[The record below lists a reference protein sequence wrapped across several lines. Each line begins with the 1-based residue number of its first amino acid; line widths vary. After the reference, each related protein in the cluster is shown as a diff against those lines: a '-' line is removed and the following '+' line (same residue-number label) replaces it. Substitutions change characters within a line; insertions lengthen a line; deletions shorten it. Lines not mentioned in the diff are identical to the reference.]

1 MSAFEAMLNS
11 ESSSRPTNFVFLL
24 LPRLNSLTLSN
35 LVEPLRIANYCAG
48 QPVYEWSFMSADG
61 KDVVTSTGIKIP
73 TLAISYGDN
82 PIDVIVICGGWNSER
97 YNSAELN
104 SWLHHMGRRGVKLGA
119 VETGTYVL
127 AKAGLLAGYS
137 ATIHWHCHTA
147 FEESYTNID
156 FRDVL
161 VVRDRQRI
169 TCSGGSAC
177 LDMMLQEIE
186 ADHGKALA
194 GEVADQL
201 VYYPVRKASAPQKS
215 LQNRKHAFAPPEVQ
229 RAIDLMGRNIE
240 RPLTIPE
247 LSRKLGFSQRKL
259 ERLFK
264 KNFECSAVAFYR
276 VLRLQEA
283 RVLLTHTDMSVL
295 DICIA
300 CGFASSS
307 YFSKSYTNQFG
318 VRPRDH
324 RLSWPE
330 NEPAPLWPGMTT
342 SRLVSAET
350 SRLKNGRQATD

>member
-1 MSAFEAMLNS
+1 MS
-11 ESSSRPTNFVFLL
+11 V
-24 LPRLNSLTLSN
+24 
-35 LVEPLRIANYCAG
+35 
-48 QPVYEWSFMSADG
+48 DG
-61 KDVVTSTGIKIP
+61 EDVQTSTGITIP
-73 TLAISYGDN
+73 TFAISSSDES
-82 PIDVIVICGGWNSER
+82 IDVIIICGGWNSER
-97 YNSAELN
+97 YENADLN
-104 SWLHHMGRRGVKLGA
+104 SWLHHMGRRGTRLGA
-119 VETGTYVL
+119 VETGAYIL
-127 AKAGLLAGYS
+127 AKTGLLSGYS

-147 FEESYTNID
+147 FKESYPDID
-156 FRDVL
+156 FRDAL

-169 TCSGGSAC
+169 TCAGGTAC

-186 ADHGKALA
+186 FEHGKALA

-201 VYYPVRKASAPQKS
+201 VYFPVRKANAPQKN
-215 LQNRKHAFAPPEVQ
+215 LQDRNHSFAPPAIQ
-229 RAIDLMGRNIE
+229 KAIDLMGRNIE
-240 RPLTIPE
+240 KPLTIPE
-247 LSRKLGFSQRKL
+247 LSQRLGFSQRKL
-259 ERLFK
+259 ERLFR

-324 RLSWPE
+324 RSSWPE

-342 SRLVSAET
+342 SCLNLPEP
-350 SRLKNGRQATD
+350 